1 MVALSLVVAASDNGV
16 IGRDGDLP
24 WKLPADL
31 QHFKRLTIGKT
42 ILMGRKTWQSL
53 GRPLPQRDNWVV
65 TRDTGLD
72 APGARVFESLDHA
85 YAAAEHEKIAELM
98 VIGGAQIY
106 AQTLPLASTLYL
118 TRVHA
123 QVDGD
128 TRLPEYDAAEF
139 TETAREDHA
148 ADERHAHAY
157 SFITLQR
164 RGGLIRAVK

>member
-1 MVALSLVVAASDNGV
+1 MVALSLVVAAADNGV

-24 WKLPADL
+24 WRLPADL
-31 QHFKRLTIGKT
+31 QHFKRLTLNKT

-65 TRDTGLD
+65 SREPGFE
-72 APGARVFESLDHA
+72 APGARVFPSVEA
-85 YAAAEHEKIAELM
+85 AIAAADAAGMTELM
-98 VIGGAQIY
+98 IIGGAQIY
-106 AQTLPLASTLYL
+106 AQTLPQAHTLHL

-128 TRLPEYDAAEF
+128 TYLPPIDADAFIEL
-139 TETAREDHA
+139 ARVDHP
-148 ADERHAHAY
+148 ADERHALAY

-164 RGGLIRAVK
+164 R

>member
-1 MVALSLVVAASDNGV
+1 MVALSLVVAAADNGV

-24 WKLPADL
+24 WRLPADL
-31 QHFKRLTIGKT
+31 QHFKRLTLNKT

-65 TRDTGLD
+65 SRDPGFE
-72 APGARVFESLDHA
+72 APGARVFASVEA
-85 YAAAEHEKIAELM
+85 AIAAADAAGMTELM
-98 VIGGAQIY
+98 IIGGAQIY
-106 AQTLPLASTLYL
+106 AQTLPQARTLHL

-128 TRLPEYDAAEF
+128 TRLPPIDADAFAEV
-139 TETAREDHA
+139 AREDHP
-148 ADERHAHAY
+148 ADERHALAY

-164 RGGLIRAVK
+164 R

>member
-1 MVALSLVVAASDNGV
+1 MVALSLVVAAADNGV

-24 WKLPADL
+24 WRLPADL
-31 QHFKRLTIGKT
+31 QHFKRLTLNKT

-65 TRDTGLD
+65 SRDPGFE
-72 APGARVFESLDHA
+72 APGARVFASVEA
-85 YAAAEHEKIAELM
+85 AIAAADAAGMTELM
-98 VIGGAQIY
+98 IIGGAQIY
-106 AQTLPLASTLYL
+106 AQTLPQARTLYL

-128 TRLPEYDAAEF
+128 TRLPPIDADAFAEV
-139 TETAREDHA
+139 AREDHP
-148 ADERHAHAY
+148 ADERHALAY

-164 RGGLIRAVK
+164 R

>member
-1 MVALSLVVAASDNGV
+1 MVALSLVVAAADNGV

-24 WKLPADL
+24 WRLPADL
-31 QHFKRLTIGKT
+31 QHFKRLTLNKT

-65 TRDTGLD
+65 SRDPGFE
-72 APGARVFESLDHA
+72 APGARVFASVEA
-85 YAAAEHEKIAELM
+85 AIAAADAAGMTELM
-98 VIGGAQIY
+98 IIGGAQIY
-106 AQTLPLASTLYL
+106 AQTLPQARTLHL

-128 TRLPEYDAAEF
+128 TRLPPIDADAFAEV
-139 TETAREDHA
+139 AREDHL
-148 ADERHAHAY
+148 ADERHALAY

-164 RGGLIRAVK
+164 R

>member
-1 MVALSLVVAASDNGV
+1 MAALSLVVAAAENGV

-31 QHFKRLTIGKT
+31 QHFKKLTLGKT

-53 GRPLPQRDNWVV
+53 GRPLPQRDNWVIS
-65 TRDTGLD
+65 RASGFD

-85 YAAAEHEKIAELM
+85 LAAADQEKITELM
-98 VIGGAQIY
+98 IIGGAQIY
-106 AQTLPLASTLYL
+106 AQTLPLAQTLYL

-123 QVDGD
+123 PIDGD
-128 TRLPEYDAAEF
+128 TVLPEVDASVF
-139 TETAREDHA
+139 VETQRDDHA

-164 RGGLIRAVK
+164 RSGTL

>member
-1 MVALSLVVAASDNGV
+1 MVALSLVVAAADNGV

-24 WKLPADL
+24 WRLPADL
-31 QHFKRLTIGKT
+31 QHFKRLTLNKT

-65 TRDTGLD
+65 SRDPGFE
-72 APGARVFESLDHA
+72 APGARVFASVEA
-85 YAAAEHEKIAELM
+85 AIAAADAAGITELM
-98 VIGGAQIY
+98 IIGGAQIY
-106 AQTLPLASTLYL
+106 AQTLPQARTLHL

-128 TRLPEYDAAEF
+128 TRLPPIDADAFAEV
-139 TETAREDHA
+139 AREDHQ
-148 ADERHAHAY
+148 ADERHALAY

-164 RGGLIRAVK
+164 R

>member
-1 MVALSLVVAASDNGV
+1 MVALSLVVAAADNGV

-24 WKLPADL
+24 WRLPADL
-31 QHFKRLTIGKT
+31 QHFKRLTLNKT

-65 TRDTGLD
+65 SRDPGFE
-72 APGARVFESLDHA
+72 APGARVFASVETA
-85 YAAAEHEKIAELM
+85 IAAADAAGMTELM
-98 VIGGAQIY
+98 IIGGAQIY
-106 AQTLPLASTLYL
+106 AQTLPQARTLHL

-128 TRLPEYDAAEF
+128 TRLPPIDADAFAEV
-139 TETAREDHA
+139 AREDHP
-148 ADERHAHAY
+148 ADERHALAY

-164 RGGLIRAVK
+164 R